1 MKYKVFK
8 QRIIEL
14 GDLTIEEKIETL
26 CEETD
31 DLELYDHMEHVATL
45 AAELAEQYKLNKE
58 HVYITGFLHDV
69 GRLIDTEE
77 YLDIL
82 NKHGIPVDEDEKQ
95 ILDVLHGKVATLI
108 TEDVFGISDDL
119 IKGGILY
126 HTTLRKKPTDFEK
139 VIFLA
144 DKMTWAYDELVY
156 TIEETVTQSLN
167 VACFNAL
174 KWLIKHIEAKDG
186 LVLKNTLDAYLFFKG
201 TVLL

>member
-1 MKYKVFK
+1 MKYNEFK
-8 QRIIEL
+8 DRILEL
-14 GDLTIEEKIETL
+14 GDLDIEEKIEIL

-31 DLELYDHMEHVATL
+31 DMELYDHMELVATL
-45 AAELAEQYKLNKE
+45 AAELAGQYNLDIE
-58 HVYITGFLHDV
+58 DAHLTGFLHDV
-69 GRLIDTEE
+69 GRLIDPEE
-77 YLDIL
+77 YLEIL
-82 NKHGIPVDEDEKQ
+82 EKHNISVDEDEKQ
-95 ILDVLHGKVATLI
+95 VLDVLHGKVATLI
-108 TEDVFGISDDL
+108 TEDVFDISNPM

-144 DKMTWAYDELVY
+144 DKLTWTYDELVF

-174 KWLIKHIEAKDG
+174 TWLMAHIEGKKG
-186 LVLKNTLDAYLFFKG
+186 LVLNNTLEAYLFFKG